1 MLFDR
6 KIRRDSRDLF
16 LSGFKVFHAFS
27 CLNQRRQCILLNV
40 RLLVLYSIK
49 LAEITLEI
57 ILPTPSLSDK
67 NGMN

>member
-40 RLLVLYSIK
+40 RLLVLYLVK